1 MRKGR
6 RGENGLS
13 NQWIRLYPRI
23 YNPLPERNEFPVFSC
38 SPFLRRCFR
47 SCLFR
52 GIPASNIGWNWME
65 WQRGQRVSVWQRFK
79 GASHA
84 FVDAKQDPATPL
96 PLALLF
102 DIQLNR
108 EASVF
113 TRG

>member
-47 SCLFR
+47 SCLF
-52 GIPASNIGWNWME
+52 PWNSGFEYLME
-65 WQRGQRVSVWQRFK
+65 LDGMAAGSACQRL
-79 GASHA
+79 
-84 FVDAKQDPATPL
+84 AT
-96 PLALLF
+96 
-102 DIQLNR
+102 I
-108 EASVF
+108 
-113 TRG
+113 